1 MARRIV
7 LSVLALI
14 AAVLGVIVV
23 PLGLLTAAQDMHDFR
38 DETTASAT
46 TLANV
51 AEERLDDGNAG
62 LTLARTVAQLGRGGD
77 SISVLTAGGR
87 QIAGTPHR
95 PAVSAAQ
102 LSPAL
107 ATGTTNGD
115 TRDHPVTFLVP
126 ARRRLVDSATLPRT
140 NL

>member
-14 AAVLGVIVV
+14 AAVLGVIAV

-87 QIAGTPHR
+87 EHAGAPDL
-95 PAVSAAQ
+95 PSGAGG
-102 LSPAL
+102 AL
-107 ATGTTNGD
+107 FPCLGAGAPKVGTGD
-115 TRDHPVTFLVP
+115 
-126 ARRRLVDSATLPRT
+126 
-140 NL
+140 

>member
-77 SISVLTAGGR
+77 SISVLTAGGP
-87 QIAGTPHR
+87 QIAGTPDR
-95 PAVSAAQ
+95 AGGGAAD
-102 LSPAL
+102 LSPAP
-107 ATGTTNGD
+107 ATGTPKRY
-115 TRDHPVTFLVP
+115 TRHGPVAL
-126 ARRRLVDSATLPRT
+126 
-140 NL
+140 